1 MIDSPRY
8 RELQGQLELQTDE
21 KSRID
26 ILLSIA
32 EEVKSFDV
40 DEAMQLANDIIDR
53 SKDLGYQSGIGRGL
67 CLKGFCYRLKG
78 EYDAGIE
85 VLGEAL
91 ILARKIHDKNME
103 ATTLYYLGNIH
114 RDLGN
119 LGEVLSHY
127 EKALAINEELG
138 EEFYQSVI
146 LSSIANLLYD
156 LNDYDTALEYA
167 LKCLPIFERVHNV
180 NSLLNI
186 HNTLGNIY
194 FRKDRLDESL
204 RCFEE
209 NLNRSEPETAAYVMA
224 ESGLGK
230 VYYKMHNFDNAKKY
244 LTHALQESEQIGNAE
259 VQIICKYYLGCMYM
273 DDGNYRISLQYLN
286 GGFGLA
292 EEYMRRHDMMSYHE
306 MLSALCDK
314 MGDIPKAFH
323 HLKSFLQL
331 KEEIFK
337 QTIINQVKNL
347 QVKQQIE
354 LAQKE
359 KEVAE
364 RTAHLKH
371 QFMANMSHEI
381 RTPMNAIVGMTRLL
395 LSKEPKQEQLRYLNA
410 IQLSANNLLVIIND
424 ILDLSKIESGKIII
438 EHIDFSARD
447 ILQSVRDMLLLKVE
461 EKKIGLHVIVDP
473 DLPKRLTGDPTR
485 LNQILINLA
494 GNAVKFT
501 EKGHVEIRATIQK
514 KEGSKLWIKFDVTD
528 TGIGIGPEYVDS
540 IFDSFTQAGSDVTR
554 KFGGTGLGLTIS
566 KQLAGLMGGD
576 ITVTSVLQKGTTF
589 TTLLP
594 FEEAEFQEEV
604 KQSAQNPVMIAK
616 LNRVKV
622 LLVEDNEFNRMVAE
636 DTLKELMPG
645 ITLEIAVNG
654 QEAVDRIRKE
664 LFDLVLMDIQMPVL
678 DGFSATKVIRNT
690 LPEPGRS
697 VKIIAM
703 TANVLQED
711 VKEYF
716 EIGMNG
722 FVSKPFQTDELL
734 LKMDSV
740 IGDSVLVVD
749 KPKEEPVV
757 VKEVVREVVRE
768 VYRDVVREPVKEV
781 AKEPALPP
789 LPEVVT
795 DMRFLKQ
802 FTGGNMEKQQKYI
815 GMFLENAP
823 KLLDNIDRALAIKD
837 YQTIKI
843 AAHSLKPQ
851 LSYMGVKED
860 VSNIFLI
867 EQAAGETAHYE
878 TIPKMV
884 TNLKRLCNK
893 AFEELRNHK

>member
-8 RELQGQLELQTDE
+8 KELQEQLELQTDE
-21 KSRID
+21 KSKID
-26 ILLSIA
+26 ILLNIA

-40 DEAMQLANDIIDR
+40 DGAMQMANDIIMR
-53 SKDLGYQSGIGRGL
+53 ARVLGYSPGIGRGL

-85 VLGEAL
+85 VLKEAL
-91 ILARKIHDKNME
+91 AIARKIHDKNME

-186 HNTLGNIY
+186 YNTLGNIY
-194 FRKDRLDESL
+194 FRKDRLTDA
-204 RCFEE
+204 RHCFEE
-209 NLNRSEPETAAYVMA
+209 NLDRSEPETAAYVMA

-230 VYYKMHNFDNAKKY
+230 VYYKMNDIENAKKY
-244 LTHALQESEQIGNAE
+244 LTHALRESEQIDNAE
-259 VQIICKYYLGCMYM
+259 VQIICQYYLGCMYM
-273 DDGNYRISLQYLN
+273 DEGNYRISLQYLSA
-286 GGFGLA
+286 GYRLT
-292 EEYMRRHDMMSYHE
+292 EEYMRRHDMMSFHE
-306 MLSALCDK
+306 MMSALYDK

-347 QVKQQIE
+347 QVRQQIE

-395 LSKEPKQEQLRYLNA
+395 LSKDPKQEQLRYLNA
-410 IQLSANNLLVIIND
+410 IQLSADNLLVIIND

-438 EHIDFSARD
+438 EYIDFSLRD

-461 EKKIGLHVIVDP
+461 EKHIGLHVIVDP
-473 DLPKRLTGDPTR
+473 VLPKRLTGDPTR

-501 EKGHVEIRATIQK
+501 DKGQVEIKASIHK
-514 KEGSKLWIKFDVTD
+514 KEGNKFCIKFDVID
-528 TGIGIGPEYVDS
+528 TGIGIAPEYVDT

-554 KFGGTGLGLTIS
+554 KFGGTGLGLAIS
-566 KQLAGLMGGD
+566 KQLSGLMGGD
-576 ITVTSVLQKGTTF
+576 ITVTSELHKGTTF
-589 TTLLP
+589 TTILP
-594 FEEAEFQEEV
+594 FEEAESQEEV
-604 KQSAQNPVMIAK
+604 KQSAQDPQIIAK

-645 ITLEIAVNG
+645 IKLEIAING

-664 LFDLVLMDIQMPVL
+664 MFDVVLMDIQMPVL
-678 DGFSATKVIRNT
+678 DGFSATKAIRNT

-711 VKEYF
+711 VQEYF
-716 EIGMNG
+716 EVGMNG

-740 IGDSVLVVD
+740 IGDKALVAD
-749 KPKEEPVV
+749 TQKQAPVV
-757 VKEVVREVVRE
+757 VAGA
-768 VYRDVVREPVKEV
+768 P
-781 AKEPALPP
+781 AKEEAKEQPLPP
-789 LPEVVT
+789 LPDVVT

-823 KLLDNIDRALAIKD
+823 KLLDNIDKALAVKD

-860 VSNIFLI
+860 ESNIFLI

-878 TIPKMV
+878 AIPKMV
-884 TNLKRLCNK
+884 AKLKRLCNK
-893 AFEELRNHK
+893 AFEELRNTK